1 MIWSE
6 VVTILQNQG
15 KEVWL
20 ALWLAVWTM
29 WDLRY
34 QKICGWQGILVL
46 AVGVMWQGIAG
57 RLFTS
62 TVLGGVALG
71 LAAWGFSLI
80 TKDRFGRGD
89 AMVILCL
96 GLYLGFGICLSV
108 LMWALLV
115 ASFLSLYLLLVQKK
129 SKDHA
134 IPFIPCLAAGYLI
147 HTMFLWIPG

>member
-1 MIWSE
+1 MTWIEVLLFLQQNTKEIWLILWLMIW
-6 VVTILQNQG
+6 
-15 KEVWL
+15 
-20 ALWLAVWTM
+20 AVW
-29 WDLRY
+29 DLKYRVIHLW
-34 QKICGWQGILVL
+34 QAVLVMAAGLLWQGID
-46 AVGVMWQGIAG
+46 GE
-57 RLFTS
+57 LFTAS
-62 TVLGGVALG
+62 VLGGLVLGGVV
-71 LAAWGFSLI
+71 WWISWV

>member
-1 MIWSE
+1 MTWIEVLLFLQQNTKEIWLILWLMIW
-6 VVTILQNQG
+6 
-15 KEVWL
+15 
-20 ALWLAVWTM
+20 AVW
-29 WDLRY
+29 DLKYRVIHRW
-34 QKICGWQGILVL
+34 QGVLVMAAGLLWQGID
-46 AVGVMWQGIAG
+46 GE
-57 RLFTS
+57 LFTAS
-62 TVLGGVALG
+62 VLGGLVLGGVVWWISWA
-71 LAAWGFSLI
+71 

-96 GLYLGFGICLSV
+96 GLYLGVGICLSV